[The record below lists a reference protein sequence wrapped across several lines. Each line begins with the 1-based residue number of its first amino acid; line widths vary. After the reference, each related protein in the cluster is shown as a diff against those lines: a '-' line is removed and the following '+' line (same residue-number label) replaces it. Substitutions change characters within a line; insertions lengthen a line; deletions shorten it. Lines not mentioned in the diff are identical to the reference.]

1 MKQQMYRQGDVLL
14 IPIKAT
20 GFGKEPFKAVAPAN
34 DRIVLAFGEATGHH
48 HSLKANVGT
57 LFERE
62 EKRYLRMDIDAPL
75 EHQEHGAILIPRGTY
90 QVVIQREYHPEAI
103 RNVED

>member
-14 IPIKAT
+14 IPVKMPKGAT
-20 GFGKEPFKAVAPAN
+20 AVESK
-34 DRIVLAFGEATGHH
+34 DRIILAYGEATGHH
-48 HSLKANVGT
+48 HSLKATVGS

-62 EKRYLRMDIDAPL
+62 QKRYLRMDVDAPL

-90 QVVIQREYHPEAI
+90 QVVIQREYSSEAI
-103 RNVED
+103 RNVQD

>member
-14 IPIKAT
+14 MPIKGTAM
-20 GFGKEPFKAVAPAN
+20 GKEPSTAIEPVN
-34 DRIVLAFGEATGHH
+34 GRIILALGEATGHH

-103 RNVED
+103 RNVQD